1 MSETV
6 IVALLSLIGT
16 SGTVCRRDSDLG
28 DIMDEMLQVEKTEN
42 KINVINLQTAS
53 STTYPTTEA
62 VVEYV
67 NQF

>member
-1 MSETV
+1 
-6 IVALLSLIGT
+6 
-16 SGTVCRRDSDLG
+16 
-28 DIMDEMLQVEKTEN
+28 MDEMLQVEKTEN
-42 KINVINLQTAS
+42 KINVINPQTAS